1 MAPRSSA
8 GSASS
13 SKKPKAV
20 ALRFTLGMKDF
31 ASQLSQARNRRG
43 LTQQDAAD
51 LLGIS
56 LRSYGELERGR
67 TKPKLF
73 EMAGMLGVLQQKPT
87 TGKETGKTGA

>member
-1 MAPRSSA
+1 MATGCSQT
-8 GSASS
+8 
-13 SKKPKAV
+13 KPKAV
-20 ALRFTLGMKDF
+20 ALRSAFSVKDF
-31 ASQLSQARNRRG
+31 ASQLAQARNNRG

-73 EMAGMLGVLQQKPT
+73 EMAGMLGVLQAKPT
-87 TGKETGKTGA
+87 TGKETGKAGGAA